1 MASHRRHLHDI
12 EVRKRSETDAESA
25 PRSSWSYICSD
36 KEARSSK
43 AANVKTSSQVGS
55 KSFVFV
61 YGENDDS
68 LVKSFRN
75 LSNSKLTSVT
85 KLSTYDVISNEAL
98 VFSENAINTF
108 LEQR

>member
-1 MASHRRHLHDI
+1 MGAGGGQEILPPSPLPWPSPPKSRCLTI
-12 EVRKRSETDAESA
+12 
-25 PRSSWSYICSD
+25 
-36 KEARSSK
+36 
-43 AANVKTSSQVGS
+43 S

>member
-1 MASHRRHLHDI
+1 MSVSNRVL
-12 EVRKRSETDAESA
+12 EESVFFVDGA
-25 PRSSWSYICSD
+25 GLDTPST
-36 KEARSSK
+36 K
-43 AANVKTSSQVGS
+43 AASNAIKELSIS